1 MKKNYF
7 ILFLFIVIGL
17 VVGIIIGELL
27 APVKA
32 LSFLTKSVGFSWEPK
47 ADLNVIKYNID
58 FEVKLNLCA
67 VIGLAGAIWLYRKL

>member
-7 ILFLFIVIGL
+7 VLILFIMIGL

-32 LSFLTKSVGFSWEPK
+32 LSFLTKSVGFSWKPE
-47 ADLNVIKYNID
+47 ADLNVIKYN
-58 FEVKLNLCA
+58 VSLQVQLNLCA
-67 VIGLAGAIWLYRKL
+67 VIGLIGAIWLYRKL